1 MNDAAPEPSNPA
13 KLNIKDRVIAY
24 IWHRDLADVS
34 LTQFIYFQLLRI
46 LYVVIRD
53 LGDGQLTLRAMS
65 LVYTTLL
72 SMVPLIAIS
81 FSVLKGFGAHNQVEP
96 ILFNMLA
103 PLGEKGLE
111 IGNTII
117 QFVDNM
123 KVGVLGSVGLVL
135 LLYTVISLMQKIERA
150 LNHAWRVTEV
160 RQLTRRFSD
169 YLVVVMVGPVLIGAS
184 LGISAT
190 VMKNSFVEQFT
201 EIAPVGIAVGLFS
214 SIVPFLLSVAAF
226 TFIYI
231 FIPNTRVR
239 LSSAITGGLTAA
251 VMWKITGWVFA
262 SFIVTSSK
270 YAAIYSAFASLVFF
284 MIWLYMSWLILMIG
298 AAVAFYHQHP
308 EYLTVRAE
316 EERLSNRIKE
326 RLALLIMQAV
336 AKSFY
341 GNGGTWTTDGLA
353 RHTQATMSA
362 TSRVLES
369 LERAGI
375 LTRTNSEPSG
385 ISPAR
390 ALETLTVAEVLQSVR
405 SAEEIVRPGSTG
417 LMSEPAIEEI
427 QETIEKAST
436 NALDGRTIKD
446 LI

>member
-1 MNDAAPEPSNPA
+1 MSEPST
-13 KLNIKDRVIAY
+13 KLSIKDRVIAY
-24 IWHRDLADVS
+24 IWHHDLSGSS
-34 LTQFIYFQLLRI
+34 LWRSFYFQLLRT
-46 LYVVIRD
+46 LYVIIRD

-96 ILFNMLA
+96 LLFDLLA
-103 PLGEKGLE
+103 PLGEKGVE
-111 IGNTII
+111 IGTTII

-135 LLYTVISLMQKIERA
+135 LLYTVVSLMQKIERA
-150 LNHAWRVTEV
+150 LNHAWRVTEA
-160 RQLTRRFSD
+160 RQLTRRVSD
-169 YLVVVMVGPVLIGAS
+169 YLVVVLIGPVLIGAS
-184 LGISAT
+184 LGISASI
-190 VMKNSFVEQFT
+190 MSADFVGQFT
-201 EIAPVGIAVGLFS
+201 SAAPVETAVKFFGNIIPFIL
-214 SIVPFLLSVAAF
+214 SIAAF

-231 FIPNTRVR
+231 FIPNTKVR
-239 LSSAITGGLTAA
+239 LTSALMGGFSAA

-308 EYLTVRAE
+308 EYVTVRTE

-326 RLALLIMQAV
+326 KLALLIMKAV
-336 AKSFY
+336 AGNFY
-341 GNGGTWTTDGLA
+341 NGGGTWTADSLA
-353 RHTQATMSA
+353 KYCQASIGA
-362 TSRVLES
+362 IDRIIGALIG
-369 LERAGI
+369 AGI
-375 LTRTNSEPSG
+375 LARVDADQNSILPSR
-385 ISPAR
+385 P
-390 ALETLTVAEVLQSVR
+390 LETLTVAEVLLAVR
-405 SAEEIVRPGSTG
+405 SAEEASTPGNG
-417 LMSEPAIEEI
+417 ELREEPAISEI
-427 QETIEKAST
+427 QDAVEKAST
-436 NALDGRTIKD
+436 NALGGRTIKD